1 MVVMPTT
8 LLPFVC
14 KGLVKDLTSYLSTFD
29 LNSFPSSQIILRKT
43 QIKKKREPCCSS
55 FCYKPEI
62 LVIEN
67 DFEEESEDSLP
78 MGFHRF
84 SSRGCK
90 RVRCILD
97 L

>member
-1 MVVMPTT
+1 MIVMPTT

-14 KGLVKDLTSYLSTFD
+14 KGLVKDLTSYLSTFN
-29 LNSFPSSQIILRKT
+29 LNSLPSSQIILRKA
-43 QIKKKREPCCSS
+43 QIKKKGETCCSS

-62 LVIEN
+62 IVIEN
-67 DFEEESEDSLP
+67 DIEEESEDSLP

-90 RVRCILD
+90 RV
-97 L
+97 